1 MATYLPKEKKAEIF
15 SQYGGSDKNTGSIEG
30 QVALFTYRINSL
42 SQHLNDNKK
51 DHSCRRSL
59 LRLVGRRRQLL
70 RYLSKKDIVKYRQLT
85 KDLNI
90 RK

>member
-70 RYLSKKDIVKYRQLT
+70 AYLSKKDINKYRQLT
-85 KDLNI
+85 KDLKI

>member
-51 DHSCRRSL
+51 AYCGDLTHSC
-59 LRLVGRRRQLL
+59 QCA
-70 RYLSKKDIVKYRQLT
+70 
-85 KDLNI
+85 
-90 RK
+90 